1 MVPAVAS
8 IPTCRLRVI
17 SPIHSAVGR
26 MTPSTLRVASI
37 TGRLICW
44 MVRKALPMLC
54 CMPISPRTSQFKQFA
69 YGLQGKFVNN
79 FKERGPV
86 RTACAVSQIDIIIL
100 RHQSAYFVQNGQTAV
115 AGVEY
120 TDGTGWRED
129 RWDHGSSYRD
139 TGTDYTDVH
148 GSETREICVI
158 RCLYRST

>member
-44 MVRKALPMLC
+44 MVRKA
-54 CMPISPRTSQFKQFA
+54 FA
-69 YGLQGKFVNN
+69 DAVLHANITKGHPSSNSLS
-79 FKERGPV
+79 V

-120 TDGTGWRED
+120 TDGTG
-129 RWDHGSSYRD
+129 
-139 TGTDYTDVH
+139 
-148 GSETREICVI
+148 
-158 RCLYRST
+158 